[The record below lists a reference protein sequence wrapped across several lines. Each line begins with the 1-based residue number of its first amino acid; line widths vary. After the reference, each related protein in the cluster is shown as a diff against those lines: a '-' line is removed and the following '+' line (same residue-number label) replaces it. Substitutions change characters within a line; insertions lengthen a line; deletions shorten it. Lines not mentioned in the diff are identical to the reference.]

1 MLSHVKIYIKPCF
14 WSKDL
19 DEFVYLSQKDYLWK
33 YFAAMQSNLWKVK
46 ISQLILYLDSLERK
60 SLVPFIDTLVIK
72 IRQMRRKRGHWTSK
86 VGLAVFFFKVHHAM
100 HKQNEL
106 GQIYYIAGW
115 CACIRKYCVYATSFK
130 ERVLGWFASKAPFLL
145 MSIVKTYLG
154 LSWKFMQH
162 YRARIDPASGSP
174 VFDRNGKMLLS

>member
-1 MLSHVKIYIKPCF
+1 
-14 WSKDL
+14 
-19 DEFVYLSQKDYLWK
+19 
-33 YFAAMQSNLWKVK
+33 
-46 ISQLILYLDSLERK
+46 
-60 SLVPFIDTLVIK
+60 
-72 IRQMRRKRGHWTSK
+72 
-86 VGLAVFFFKVHHAM
+86 M

-106 GQIYYIAGW
+106 GQIYYFGVHASENI
-115 CACIRKYCVYATSFK
+115 VFMQLFK